1 MLCPHCNTELRN
13 MPTKCPYCTGDIT
26 YGTNNS
32 IWEIVKSGAIIGAIG
47 LPIIMYL
54 INANRNIE
62 DYIGGI
68 FVGAILGPIALFFM
82 GASQPQKK

>member
-1 MLCPHCNTELRN
+1 
-13 MPTKCPYCTGDIT
+13 
-26 YGTNNS
+26 
-32 IWEIVKSGAIIGAIG
+32 
-47 LPIIMYL
+47 MYL